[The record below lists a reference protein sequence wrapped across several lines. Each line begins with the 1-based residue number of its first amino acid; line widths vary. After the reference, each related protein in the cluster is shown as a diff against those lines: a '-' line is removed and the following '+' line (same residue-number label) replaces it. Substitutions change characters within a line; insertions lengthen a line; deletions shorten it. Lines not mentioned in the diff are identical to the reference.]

1 MVKYIQKGE
10 SLDYT
15 PGSNTAAGSVVFIGA
30 LAGVTKLDI
39 KAGELGALAVEGV
52 FEFPKASGTAID
64 AGDALYWDSDSGK
77 AVKTPNAYYL
87 GIAVAAAA
95 SAATAVRAKINVG
108 ETAYAGTGSGS

>member
-52 FEFPKASGTAID
+52 FEFPKGSGAID
-64 AGDALYWDSDSGK
+64 AGDAVYWDSSNVV
-77 AVKTPNAYYL
+77 ATKTANAYYL
-87 GIAVAAAA
+87 GIAVADAA

-108 ETAYAGTGSGS
+108 VTGYSGT